1 MGDYPVC
8 VVFSYV
14 VPFAGQMRV
23 LPQIMQVYADNSS
36 NRKSCMFFI

>member
-23 LPQIMQVYADNSS
+23 YVTTDHAGL
-36 NRKSCMFFI
+36 CG